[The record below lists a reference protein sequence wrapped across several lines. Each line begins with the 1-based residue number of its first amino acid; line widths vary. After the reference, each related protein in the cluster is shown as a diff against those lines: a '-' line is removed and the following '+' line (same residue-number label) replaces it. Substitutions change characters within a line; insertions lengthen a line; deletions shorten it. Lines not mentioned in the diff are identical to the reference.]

1 LIAGFGDSHTD
12 WPPSF
17 RTVATVTFGLSVAV
31 HMGMLSGDFFLYDFQ
46 YLARIPPQVWRLV
59 TCFLITFPN
68 LGVLFDTF
76 HMYMY
81 MSQLEKGHP
90 RLSRREDLVWY
101 LTFVCGTILVGLL
114 VQTLLCSPV
123 LPIYENP
130 STYLPG

>member
-1 LIAGFGDSHTD
+1 
-12 WPPSF
+12 
-17 RTVATVTFGLSVAV
+17 
-31 HMGMLSGDFFLYDFQ
+31 MGMLAGELFLYDFH

-114 VQTLLCSPV
+114 VPTLLCSPV
-123 LPIYENP
+123 YPIYENP
-130 STYLPG
+130 SKYLPG